1 MTARAAED
9 QATMLTETPERLTIG
24 VHAARP
30 AYLVLADAFAPGW
43 RALVDG
49 RPSPVLRA
57 DGLFRAVQVPAGRHD
72 VDLIYRPAGVVEGA
86 ALSLAGVLIACATG
100 VVLMKRGR

>member
-1 MTARAAED
+1 
-9 QATMLTETPERLTIG
+9 
-24 VHAARP
+24 
-30 AYLVLADAFAPGW
+30 
-43 RALVDG
+43 VDG